1 LTERHRIS
9 TKHALNIFSMSHIQ
23 IRISDEDKQEVK
35 AILESM
41 GLTYSSAIKL
51 FFKKVV
57 QEKKLPFQIAA
68 GAPSREKKI
77 VKVEKVEKNEEK
89 SETAPAWNTFTK
101 RKIGS

>member
-1 LTERHRIS
+1 
-9 TKHALNIFSMSHIQ
+9 MSHIQ
-23 IRISDEDKQEVK
+23 IRISNEDKQEVRE
-35 AILESM
+35 ILESM

-68 GAPSREKKI
+68 STTKPVKKA
-77 VKVEKVEKNEEK
+77 VKVETKDET

>member
-1 LTERHRIS
+1 
-9 TKHALNIFSMSHIQ
+9 MSHIQ
-23 IRISDEDKQEVK
+23 IRISDEDKQEVRE
-35 AILESM
+35 ILENM

-68 GAPSREKKI
+68 TTNKPGKKTG
-77 VKVEKVEKNEEK
+77 KVETKTET
-89 SETAPAWNTFTK
+89 SETTPVWNTFTK

>member
-1 LTERHRIS
+1 
-9 TKHALNIFSMSHIQ
+9 MSHIQ
-23 IRISDEDKQEVK
+23 IRISDEDKQEVR
-35 AILESM
+35 AILENM

-68 GAPSREKKI
+68 TKEKA
-77 VKVEKVEKNEEK
+77 VKKVVNVATKVEK

>member
-1 LTERHRIS
+1 
-9 TKHALNIFSMSHIQ
+9 MSHIQ
-23 IRISDEDKQEVK
+23 IRISDEDKQEVREV
-35 AILESM
+35 LENM

-68 GAPSREKKI
+68 GTPKKA
-77 VKVEKVEKNEEK
+77 VKVEKKEEK
-89 SETAPAWNTFTK
+89 SETAPAWNSFTK

>member
-1 LTERHRIS
+1 
-9 TKHALNIFSMSHIQ
+9 MGHIQ
-23 IRISDEDKQEVK
+23 IRISDEDKQEVRG
-35 AILESM
+35 ILENM

-68 GAPSREKKI
+68 GPPKVVKKT
-77 VKVEKVEKNEEK
+77 VKVETKEEK
-89 SETAPAWNTFTK
+89 SETTPTWNTFTK

>member
-1 LTERHRIS
+1 LTNGYRIS
-9 TKHALNIFSMSHIQ
+9 TKHALNIFSMGHIQ
-23 IRISDEDKQEVK
+23 IRISDEDKQEVRG
-35 AILESM
+35 ILENM

-68 GAPSREKKI
+68 GPPKVVKKT
-77 VKVEKVEKNEEK
+77 VKVETKEEK
-89 SETAPAWNTFTK
+89 SETTPTWNTFTK